1 MKLDEKSILWR
12 LKKRVKRL
20 SLIAIP
26 GIFLTRV
33 LSGFRAYRKILTA
46 CPPEEGWKIWFM
58 DYDGSGDT
66 YLTCGYL
73 QSQGMIGE
81 HDAFAASGGLSRK
94 IAELFPFGR
103 YTQIKPKEA
112 LCVRFMERFW
122 GQKLNV
128 LPLLYESEYLE
139 YSGILRRMAGW
150 RKIDF
155 MTMLKIGLEVNS
167 NVPFQEG
174 AWKAPVFPYQESE
187 IDEIF
192 EKNKLIPGKTVL
204 LAPYAGKSDLWGIPL
219 SFYEELTQKLI
230 QKGYIV
236 CTNSMDPQKEPPV
249 PGTRSLLVSHR
260 LIQAFCEKA
269 GGFISLRSGLCDIVS
284 STKDCI
290 EIILYSPN
298 FFIKGISSYFSF
310 FSIKMMKLRQD
321 KIFEIEIKDEKL
333 EKIYSQI
340 LLYFK

>member
-12 LKKRVKRL
+12 LKKRVKQL

-26 GIFLTRV
+26 GVFLARV
-33 LSGFRAYRKILTA
+33 LSGFRAYRKILIA

-73 QSQGMIGE
+73 QSQGIIGE

-122 GQKLNV
+122 GQKLHV

-139 YSGILRRMAGW
+139 YSGVLRRMAGW

-155 MTMLKIGLEVNS
+155 MTMLKIGLEVNC
-167 NVPFQEG
+167 NVPFQKG

-192 EKNKLIPGKTVL
+192 KKNKLIPGKTVL
-204 LAPYAGKSDLWGIPL
+204 LAPYAGKNDLWGIPL

-230 QKGYIV
+230 QKGYVV
-236 CTNSMDPQKEPPV
+236 CTNSSDARREPPIK
-249 PGTRSLLVSHR
+249 GTIPLLVPYR
-260 LIQAFCEKA
+260 LMRPFCERS
-269 GGFISLRSGLCDIVS
+269 GMFIGLRSGLCDIISAAKKCKMVVIYS
-284 STKDCI
+284 ATM
-290 EIILYSPN
+290 EIAGVCS
-298 FFIKGISSYFSF
+298 FQEF
-310 FSIKMMKLRQD
+310 FSLKNMELCKETVEMQAAKKNLISLVN
-321 KIFEIEIKDEKL
+321 IIEGRIL
-333 EKIYSQI
+333 E
-340 LLYFK
+340 